1 MADKI
6 MVAGAGKSGVEA
18 ARMLLELGGS
28 VLIYDENKELDV
40 EKIRETLPAAGELSF
55 KLGELKQS
63 DIKDVSLCVISPG
76 IDLEKGFVKVLD
88 ENDVPIWSEVQ
99 LAFQKDLGKLIAI
112 TGTNGKTTT
121 TALTGEIMKKQF
133 PETFVVGN
141 IGVPYTTSALKT
153 TENSVTVLETS
164 SFQLETITDF
174 RPHVSAI
181 LNITPD
187 HLNRHKTMANYV
199 AIKESITMNQTKD
212 DYVVLNYDDPYLYD
226 FGHSDR
232 VKAKVVWF
240 SSSTNLEEGYYLKD
254 GSIFKK
260 HDRVENKIIDVDELI
275 LLGKHNYEN
284 VMAAIAM
291 AECMKVP
298 MTKILEALKE
308 FKGVEHRIEFVRERS
323 GVRFYNDSKGTNP
336 DAAINAIKAMPGRI
350 LLIGGGYDKGGEFD
364 AWVDAFGSRVKY
376 LVLIGQTRD
385 RIAECCKAHGFT
397 DFMYAESLEEA
408 VKVCASY
415 ADMGDCVLLSPAC
428 ASWDMFKCYEERGEL
443 FKQYVN
449 EL

>member
-1 MADKI
+1 MAEKI
-6 MVAGAGKSGVEA
+6 MVAGAGKSGIEA
-18 ARMLLELGGS
+18 ARMLLELGAS

-40 EKIRETLPAAGELSF
+40 EKVKSTLPDVGEISF
-55 KLGELKQS
+55 KLGVLTKN
-63 DIKDVSLCVISPG
+63 DIKDISLCVISPG
-76 IDLEKGFVKVLD
+76 IDLAKDFVKLLD
-88 ENDVPIWSEVQ
+88 DNNVAVWSEIQ
-99 LAFQKDLGKLIAI
+99 LAYQKELGKLVAI

-121 TALTGEIMKKQF
+121 TALTGEILKKNYA
-133 PETFVVGN
+133 ETFVVGN
-141 IGVPYTTSALKT
+141 IGVPYTTTALKT

-199 AIKESITMNQTKD
+199 AIKESITMNQTED
-212 DYVVLNYDDPYLYD
+212 DFVVLNYDDPYLYD

-232 VKAKVVWF
+232 VKAKVIWF
-240 SSSTNLEEGYYLKD
+240 SSSTNLEEGYYLRD

-260 HDRVENKIIDVDELI
+260 HDRVETKIINVDELI

-291 AECMKVP
+291 AECMRVP
-298 MTKILEALKE
+298 MSKICEALRE
-308 FKGVEHRIEFVRERS
+308 FKGVEHRIEFVRERT
-323 GVRFYNDSKGTNP
+323 GVKFYNDSKGTNP
-336 DAAINAIKAMPGRI
+336 DAAINAIKAMPGKI

-364 AWVDAFGSRVKY
+364 AWVESFGDKVKY

-397 DFMYAESLEEA
+397 NIMYAESLEEA
-408 VKVCASY
+408 VKVCVSY